1 MIQAN
6 WLVFIAAL
14 LIGIVVAYWLFARAS
29 KPAPRV
35 HRPDVLDE
43 GAAPAQRNQ
52 ALIDEAPPAA
62 QFAAPAPAVPA
73 AAPAHV
79 HIDPPAMAGTMAG
92 IGEVIAV
99 AAQEEVDN
107 AVPPQTI
114 AAETEAERAADVA
127 AQTAAEAAAQTA
139 GEPLSAP
146 EPAVAPAPAPAAPAA
161 SEAGD
166 DLRKIKGLGPKMLT
180 LLNSL
185 GVTRFAQIAAW
196 SDADLDDLDGKLG
209 AFAGRPRRDN
219 WVEQARLLASGDTG
233 DYEAKFGKL

>member
-1 MIQAN
+1 MISAN
-6 WLVFIAAL
+6 WLIFVVAL
-14 LIGIVVAYWLFARAS
+14 LVGIAIAYWLFARAS
-29 KPAPRV
+29 RPAPRQ

-52 ALIDEAPPAA
+52 ALIDDAPPAA
-62 QFAAPAPAVPA
+62 QFAAP
-73 AAPAHV
+73 V

-99 AAQEEVDN
+99 AAQEEVD
-107 AVPPQTI
+107 AVKTPPQTI
-114 AAETEAERAADVA
+114 AAE
-127 AQTAAEAAAQTA
+127 
-139 GEPLSAP
+139 P
-146 EPAVAPAPAPAAPAA
+146 EPTPAPAAPA
-161 SEAGD
+161 EAEGD

-180 LLNSL
+180 LLHSL

-196 SDADLDDLDGKLG
+196 TEGDLDELDGKLG

-233 DYEAKFGKL
+233 AYEGKFGKL